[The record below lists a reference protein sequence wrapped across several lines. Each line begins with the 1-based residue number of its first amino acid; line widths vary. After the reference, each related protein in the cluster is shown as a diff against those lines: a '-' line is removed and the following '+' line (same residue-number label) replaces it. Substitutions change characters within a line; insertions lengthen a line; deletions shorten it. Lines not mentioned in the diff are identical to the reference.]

1 MGKKK
6 GRPYVASVHS
16 NLKSPLPGGD
26 AWSLELHPKTLLVGS
41 NTSHKSGVIQSVEL
55 ALAGSADDIVGRNA
69 VADAALLMTLTST
82 EELGVSARLSDGE
95 AALFNVSRKDGAI
108 KKPQHVGPGES
119 ALCYRDI
126 RKALAGSSATARK
139 AFLGW
144 VASGVTKNDVLA
156 HLDTAVHGRYQ
167 DIADHVG
174 RDKDAVETL
183 LAITEYAGKKA
194 RETSKEIKG
203 AQAIVEEIGANVEN
217 RPSDDDVD
225 TVKAAYEQA
234 KTELEAALRADSG
247 TGITEWDKAKKMAE
261 AEASIEQWQKEAT
274 SRAKQLELA
283 KAHVPTK
290 PEHFE
295 MASPLLDWAV
305 NNGVDQCPACS
316 SAVGKAHMI
325 QCRDFYE
332 DQVKQWMQANT
343 VSLEAIEKL
352 TADLASDEENLKQW
366 WDEYHRLEE
375 VPVTTDSG
383 ASVTSARSRLDAAQL
398 AMTATEVAASKWDQ
412 LVSARERLSSL
423 GLDLERYKIL
433 KKECESAVGALLDEQ
448 TDSFVDRVS
457 GYLPDGWDFSVHLRD
472 GTREVFRMGLL
483 RDDRLHCSLSG
494 AEWATVVTA
503 ISMAVSERM
512 RSSSPVVLIP
522 EDRAWDGKTL
532 SSVMRAFSTFD
543 GQVIMASTIR
553 PTGRTPRGW
562 KIVDMDQATE
572 QWLVGDDEPDD
583 EVAELP
589 PPPPKATRKNGKPP
603 KSALE
608 KPKTGIMVTSRSAV
622 LLETMGYT
630 PEDVAVMSKRTAAAI
645 IKEGLAPNKVVIA
658 EDGTYGLVKAGT
670 VLQMPPSP
678 DA

>member
-26 AWSLELHPKTLLVGS
+26 AWNIELYPKTLLVGS
-41 NTSHKSGVIQSVEL
+41 NTSHKSSVIQSVEL

-69 VADAALLMTLTST
+69 VADAALLMTLTSSD
-82 EELGVSARLSDGE
+82 ELGVSARLSDGE
-95 AALFNVSRKDGAI
+95 AALFNVSRKGGAI

-119 ALCYRDI
+119 VLCYRDI
-126 RKALAGSSATARK
+126 RKALAGSAATARK

-156 HLDTAVHGRYQ
+156 HLDTAVHSRYQ

-174 RDKDAVETL
+174 RDKDAVDTL

-194 RETSKEIKG
+194 RDTSKEIKG
-203 AQAIVEEIGANVEN
+203 AEAIVEEIGANVES
-217 RPSDDDVD
+217 RPSEGDVAA
-225 TVKAAYEQA
+225 VKAAYERA
-234 KTELEAALRADSG
+234 KTELENALRADSG
-247 TGITEWDKAKKMAE
+247 TGLTEFEKTKKMAE

-274 SRAKQLELA
+274 TCAKQLELA
-283 KAHVPTK
+283 KADSPTK

-305 NNGVDQCPACS
+305 NNDVDQCPACS

-325 QCRDFYE
+325 LCRDFY
-332 DQVKQWMQANT
+332 DGQVQQWEQANAA
-343 VSLEAIEKL
+343 SIEAVEQL
-352 TADLASDEENLKQW
+352 SSELAVTEGHLKQW

-375 VPVTTDSG
+375 VPIATGSG
-383 ASVTSARSRLDAAQL
+383 ASVTEARSQLDAAQL
-398 AMTATEVAASKWDQ
+398 AMTSTEVAVSKWDQ

-423 GLDLERYKIL
+423 GLDLERSKIL

-483 RDDRLHCSLSG
+483 RDNQLHCSLSG

-503 ISMAVSERM
+503 ISMAVSERT

-532 SSVMRAFSTFD
+532 SSVMRAFSKFD

-562 KIVDMDQATE
+562 QIVDMDQMTD
-572 QWLVGDDEPDD
+572 QWLVGDDEAEG
-583 EVAELP
+583 EVTELP
-589 PPPPKATRKNGKPP
+589 PPPPKITRKSRKPIR
-603 KSALE
+603 SALE
-608 KPKTGIMVTSRSAV
+608 KPKTGIIVTTRSAI

-630 PEDVAVMSKRTAAAI
+630 PEEVATMSKRTAAVI
-645 IKEGLAPNKVVIA
+645 IKEGLGPDKVVIA
-658 EDGTYGLVKAGT
+658 DDGTYGLVKAGK